1 MKWLANI
8 FRRSPNDNASVN
20 DRDNMAVSPRPLV
33 KKEIYFRDQV
43 PILEEM
49 YQKKGP
55 SQIGSYVKESEMYL
69 NKIAKGDK
77 ETMVTLD
84 RPFID
89 STAA

>member
-49 YQKKGP
+49 Y
-55 SQIGSYVKESEMYL
+55 
-69 NKIAKGDK
+69 
-77 ETMVTLD
+77 
-84 RPFID
+84 
-89 STAA
+89 